1 MTATLSVD
9 SEIESM
15 LLAGHCAYLA
25 NVAPAAAAHA
35 PARRGDRGDMPRISA
50 GRERPTRWWY
60 RIFLS
65 LECK

>member
-1 MTATLSVD
+1 MTATLSAD

-25 NVAPAAAAHA
+25 HVAPAAAAR
-35 PARRGDRGDMPRISA
+35 ARRGDRGDMPRISA
-50 GRERPTRWWY
+50 GRERPMRWWY